1 MTQINAQNTSNF
13 HEIYAKLLGLSTGK
27 TAQDQT
33 TEFQPTDQLMRDLY
47 SSINNM
53 VDTKFSVED
62 IYNHVNDFTSFKQ
75 IVADELFSDPE
86 LAKNTTP
93 EQKELIKSVIDT
105 INESYQEQAKK
116 AEEQQEKL
124 KELHNEFA
132 KQTEQVA
139 KTLIAVDDK
148 QKDLLTREDVE
159 REVSLAISEMFES
172 LEEQQEKML
181 SSIAETWLEENKIAI
196 AENVSTS
203 IERQFMLE
211 SQVLFA
217 KYANLIAEQ
226 EEKVEEPDED
236 EIDDEEE
243 KSEKEQELDEMISK
257 VSDLLKTL
265 SEQVKEKDEDKED
278 DKEEDETTE
287 TDDDK
292 EEDEKHQTIKE
303 QVEQAQTQQIIKEDK
318 QSQKDFNINEFLQSL
333 Q

>member
-27 TAQDQT
+27 TAQEQT

>member
-13 HEIYAKLLGLSTGK
+13 HEIYAKMLGLSTGK
-27 TAQDQT
+27 TAQEQT

-265 SEQVKEKDEDKED
+265 SEQVKEKDEDKE
-278 DKEEDETTE
+278 EDETTE

>member
-27 TAQDQT
+27 TAQAT

>member
-1 MTQINAQNTSNF
+1 MAQINTQNTSNF
-13 HEIYAKLLGLSTGK
+13 QEIYAKMLGLSTGE
-27 TAQDQT
+27 TAQEQT

-53 VDTKFSVED
+53 VDTKFSVDD

-116 AEEQQEKL
+116 AEEQHEKL
-124 KELHNEFA
+124 KELQNEFA

-139 KTLIAVDDK
+139 KTLVAVDDK

-159 REVSLAISEMFES
+159 REVSLAISEMFET

-211 SQVLFA
+211 SQTLFA

-226 EEKVEEPDED
+226 QEKVEEPDED
-236 EIDDEEE
+236 DDEEI
-243 KSEKEQELDEMISK
+243 SDKEQELDEMISK
-257 VSDLLKTL
+257 VSELLKTL

-278 DKEEDETTE
+278 DKEPETTE

-318 QSQKDFNINEFLQSL
+318 QSAQKDFDINEFLQSL

>member
-159 REVSLAISEMFES
+159 REVSLAISEMFET

-226 EEKVEEPDED
+226 QEKVEEPDED
-236 EIDDEEE
+236 DDEEE
-243 KSEKEQELDEMISK
+243 KSDKEEELDEMISK

-278 DKEEDETTE
+278 DKEEKETTE

>member
-27 TAQDQT
+27 TAQEQT

-211 SQVLFA
+211 SQALFA

-236 EIDDEEE
+236 DDEEE

-278 DKEEDETTE
+278 DKEEKETTE